1 MLLDDVRDAARC
13 AAKASFPTDILVIKT
28 GFRVIARNGHV
39 SNGRTVTFQDLD
51 LAPRNLLVDAVHA
64 VNRAVA

>member
-1 MLLDDVRDAARC
+1 MFDLVRDAARC
-13 AAKASFPTDILVIKT
+13 AAKAPHPTDIQVIKT
-28 GFRVIARNGHV
+28 GFRVIARNGHL